1 MPCRLSQAASVSAG
15 SAPTMSR
22 IMCHAARL
30 SAPSG
35 AGPIASETEHCGQ
48 KQMRWA
54 DDFCRGLTPTV
65 CANRYTPTDFCRAS
79 SSRLQR
85 RQYKLSK
92 SPVPNYCQDLFT
104 LLSPTRRRWH
114 KYVEGFPQV
123 RSHYPQRRT
132 KLCSSQKR
140 MAACTLSAMGVDSS
154 AKSLRRSRLSKRR
167 QQVAAVCY
175 RIGTGGIEFLL
186 VQTRSGRWIFP
197 KGGVEPGLT
206 RAQSAALEAFEEAGV
221 HGRIEEI
228 PFARY
233 FRCAPDQAASR
244 STQPEVDIDIA
255 VAAHLC
261 EVERLEKPQES
272 NRRPTWF
279 PAEKARQR
287 LLKDRTP
294 EFGAELARV
303 IDRAVSRI
311 DRLRSAADRRR
322 KDSLQKDSLQVVYF
336 DLLENRRPL
345 AELRAVALQA
355 HLRKAHYL
363 DARRNL
369 CPPVLRLGS
378 GKNSHAETT
387 HNVTAIDTGRGAGP
401 SKRNVSSTRRPSGKL
416 QVAKL

>member
-1 MPCRLSQAASVSAG
+1 ME
-15 SAPTMSR
+15 M
-22 IMCHAARL
+22 
-30 SAPSG
+30 
-35 AGPIASETEHCGQ
+35 
-48 KQMRWA
+48 
-54 DDFCRGLTPTV
+54 
-65 CANRYTPTDFCRAS
+65 
-79 SSRLQR
+79 
-85 RQYKLSK
+85 
-92 SPVPNYCQDLFT
+92 
-104 LLSPTRRRWH
+104 
-114 KYVEGFPQV
+114 
-123 RSHYPQRRT
+123 
-132 KLCSSQKR
+132 
-140 MAACTLSAMGVDSS
+140 DST

-175 RIGTGGIEFLL
+175 RVGKDGIEFLL

-233 FRCAPDQAASR
+233 FRRPPDHAASR
-244 STQPEVDIDIA
+244 STQPGVDIDVT

-261 EVERLEKPQES
+261 EVARLEKPQES

-287 LLKDRTP
+287 LIKDRTP

-311 DRLRSAADRRR
+311 DRLRSTADRRR
-322 KDSLQKDSLQVVYF
+322 KDSLRKDSLQVVYF
-336 DLLENRRPL
+336 DLLESRHPL
-345 AELRAVALQA
+345 DELRAVALQA
-355 HLRKAHYL
+355 HLRKARYL

-369 CPPVLRLGS
+369 RPPVLRLGS

-387 HNVTAIDTGRGAGP
+387 QNVTAIDTGRETGP
-401 SKRNVSSTRRPSGKL
+401 SKRNGSSNTSSSKKL
-416 QVAKL
+416 